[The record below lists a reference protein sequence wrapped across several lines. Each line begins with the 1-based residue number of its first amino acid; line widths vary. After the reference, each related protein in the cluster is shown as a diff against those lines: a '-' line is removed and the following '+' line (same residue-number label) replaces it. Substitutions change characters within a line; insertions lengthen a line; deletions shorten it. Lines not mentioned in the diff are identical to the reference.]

1 VGFLKGQNKTMT
13 VPKNA
18 VKKASIPDPFADGAN
33 LDLRGFPQLDD
44 RLLTDSSDPFLLGDD
59 VHLVAENRHSL
70 KAGILALANSRDAE
84 TAQHLRAAGVEDATA
99 NKEFY
104 LNGGRA
110 VVFLKGGVWRV
121 TRYSETGESETITT
135 TAETR
140 EEAQLQAAKYFAK
153 KTVTIRPL
161 TASQQLDIIRMC
173 QRGNLGDALVN
184 FLYFA
189 IGETDQDFIT
199 DPRYIGV
206 ANEASWF
213 CFIHSTPEYTEDA
226 RPFMENFLSG
236 REALNIPLLQTA
248 FKAYQTEHARAGL
261 SLLPRQPVEPT
272 PEEIDIESLSDTEI
286 AQLKEASMLAY
297 ARDRQRGR

>member
-1 VGFLKGQNKTMT
+1 MT
-13 VPKNA
+13 EKNA
-18 VKKASIPDPFADGAN
+18 VKKNVIPDPFLEGAN
-33 LDLRGFPQLDD
+33 VDMSGFPAYQDV
-44 RLLTDSSDPFLLGDD
+44 LTSQSDASDPFLGEDTYLCLEDKS
-59 VHLVAENRHSL
+59 SL
-70 KAGILALANSRDAE
+70 KAGVLALANSRDPE
-84 TAQHLRAAGVEDATA
+84 TAQHLRAAGIEDVTA

-104 LNGGRA
+104 LNGDKA

-140 EEAQLQAAKYFAK
+140 EEAQLQAAKYFSRK
-153 KTVTIRPL
+153 EVHIREL
-161 TASQQLDIIRMC
+161 TASQKLDIIRML
-173 QRGNLGDALVN
+173 QRGHLSDAIVN
-184 FLYFA
+184 YLYFA
-189 IGETDQDFIT
+189 IGESEEDFIT

-206 ANEASWF
+206 TNEASWF

-261 SLLPRQPVEPT
+261 SLLPRQPVSGPT
-272 PEEIDIESLSDTEI
+272 PEEINGGIEELSDTEI
-286 AQLKEASMLAY
+286 AQLKEASMLEY
-297 ARDRQRGR
+297 ARQRQCR